1 MNMPPKLLP
10 ALGFL
15 TTLGLFFSPIVEV
28 QVTGQ
33 IPRQLTIYGTFI
45 SGDTQ
50 SLKGVLMAQNLQ
62 FYTLILLLLSWIG
75 AFFSSAKGRLVAL
88 SFSVFIISMIP
99 AWMMVYVEDIIK
111 HQIKGVLD
119 HHYAYGIVFAVAGLF
134 CATFSIVGTKQ
145 ARQQPSVQLLD
156 QDL

>member
-1 MNMPPKLLP
+1 MNLPPKLLP

-15 TTLGLFFSPIVEV
+15 ATLGLFFSPLVEV

-33 IPRQLTIYGTFI
+33 TPRQLTIYGI
-45 SGDTQ
+45 AIIGDTE
-50 SLKGVLMAQNLQ
+50 SLKGVLRAQNLQ
-62 FYTLILLLLSWIG
+62 FYTLVLLLLSWLG
-75 AFFSSAKGRLVAL
+75 AFFSSTKGRLVAL

-111 HQIKGVLD
+111 HQINGALN
-119 HHYAYGIVFAVAGLF
+119 HHYTYGIVFAVAGLF

-145 ARQQPSVQLLD
+145 AGRQPSVQLLD